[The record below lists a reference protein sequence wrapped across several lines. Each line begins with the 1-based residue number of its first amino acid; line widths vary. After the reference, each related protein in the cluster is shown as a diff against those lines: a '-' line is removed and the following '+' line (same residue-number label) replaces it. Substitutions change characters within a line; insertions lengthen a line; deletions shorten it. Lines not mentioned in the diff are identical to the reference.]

1 MSGEETG
8 FTYLLCSLAH
18 INQFEIHIKEQ
29 VANEII
35 ERGQMLPR
43 QGEMGENTPFTR
55 KCTSE
60 PLGTLKRVTTGGLQ
74 TIQ

>member
-1 MSGEETG
+1 M
-8 FTYLLCSLAH
+8 
-18 INQFEIHIKEQ
+18 EI
-29 VANEII
+29 VAPFKTVKYSDYRNNAI

-60 PLGTLKRVTTGGLQ
+60 PSETLEWVTTRTL
-74 TIQ
+74 IIFLSFS